1 MTSRVDG
8 DARLGLRLADELG
21 SRHPVAAAAVV
32 TPSAVRTAANG
43 ADLSSDF
50 ELASV
55 SKALTG
61 LLYADAVGRGEV
73 RPGTTLG
80 ELLPLGGAPVARA
93 RLDALST
100 HRAGLPRLPPAAQ
113 PWRRT
118 LRLWRHGT
126 NPYTETLDELFEQA
140 RGVRVRRE
148 PARPRYSNLGF
159 ELLGHGLAAA
169 ASTTYAALL
178 ERRLAGP
185 LELTGLY
192 APSDATRLRPSAL
205 AGRSR
210 RGAPREPWANAA
222 LGPAG
227 GVRASITDLAGLI
240 EALLDGTAP
249 GVAAL
254 EPVAAFA
261 GGTRIGAGWVTTT
274 LRGREVTWHNGGSG
288 GFRSWIGLDRAADT
302 GVAVLS
308 ATAASVDG
316 VGFRLLA
323 SP

>member
-1 MTSRVDG
+1 MSPRVDG
-8 DARLGLRLADELG
+8 DARLGTRLADELG
-21 SRHPVAAAAVV
+21 PRHPVAAAAVV
-32 TPSAVRTAANG
+32 TPSAVRLAAHG
-43 ADLSSDF
+43 AGLDSDF

-73 RPGTTLG
+73 RPATTLG
-80 ELLPLGGAPVARA
+80 ELLPLDGAPVAA
-93 RLDALST
+93 VRLDALST
-100 HRAGLPRLPPAAQ
+100 HRAGLPRLPSAAQ

-118 LRLWRHGT
+118 AELMRHGA
-126 NPYTETLDELFEQA
+126 NPYRETLDELFAQA
-140 RGVRVRRE
+140 RTVRVRRGG
-148 PARPRYSNLGF
+148 RPRYSNLGF
-159 ELLGHGLAAA
+159 ELLGHAVAAA
-169 ASTTYAALL
+169 AGTTYADLV
-178 ERRLAGP
+178 ERRLAGA

-192 APSDATRLRPSAL
+192 VPAGPSELRSTAL
-205 AGRSR
+205 DGRSR
-210 RGAPREPWANAA
+210 AGAAREPWANAA

-227 GVRASITDLAGLI
+227 GVRASIRDLGRLI
-240 EALLDGTAP
+240 EALLDATAP

-254 EPVAAFA
+254 DPVARFA
-261 GGTRIGAGWVTTT
+261 GGTRIGAGWITTT
-274 LRGREVTWHNGGSG
+274 AGGREVTWHNGASG
-288 GFRSWIGLDRAADT
+288 GFRSWVGLDRAADT